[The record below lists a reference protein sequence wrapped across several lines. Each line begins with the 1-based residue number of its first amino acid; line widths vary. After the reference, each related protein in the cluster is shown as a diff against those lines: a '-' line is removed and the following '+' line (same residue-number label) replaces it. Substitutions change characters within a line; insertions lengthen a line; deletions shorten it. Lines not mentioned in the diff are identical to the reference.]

1 MSARTDSRRRAP
13 IEADVLVIGSG
24 LAGLYF
30 ALLAAESAT
39 VAVVTKKR
47 ARESNTNYAQ
57 GGIASVLDPDDSLE
71 LHVEDTLRAG
81 AGLCREEIVRLVVGE
96 GPRLVRRLAEMGV
109 PFAKKQARF
118 DLGREG
124 GHSRRR
130 IVHALDQTGRAVEE
144 TLMDHA
150 RRHPRIRVLE
160 NHLAVDLVTYGKVTG
175 RRERGDPVLGAYVL
189 DSRSGRVEAVRARV
203 TVLATGGA
211 GKVYLYTTNPDVATG
226 DGIAAA
232 YRAGATVGNLEFVQ
246 FHPTCLYHPRAKA
259 FLISEAVRGEGA
271 VLTTLDGQP
280 FMQRYD
286 RAKSLAPRDV
296 VARAI
301 DAEMK
306 RRGDKHVLLDTSPIA
321 PARFRARFPHIT
333 ERCRALGIDPTREPI
348 PVVPAAHYMCGGVK
362 ADRDGRTTLK
372 HLYACG
378 EVALTGLHGA
388 NRLAS
393 NSLLEALVFA
403 ERAAFA
409 VRRELATARFPRAS
423 IPPWSPGRARE
434 NREWVTLDNTWD
446 AVRRLMWDYVG
457 IVRTTERLRLA
468 RRRLRLLRQ
477 EIDEHYWRYLLSP
490 DLVELRNIALVGEL
504 IVRCALRRHESRGLH
519 YTLDFPDRDERHW
532 SRDTL
537 VRRSAASAGKA
548 SRGRTL
554 GRRAE

>member
-1 MSARTDSRRRAP
+1 MPPRGEGSRRRTVDL
-13 IEADVLVIGSG
+13 DVLVIGSG

-30 ALLAAESAT
+30 ALLAAETAT

-47 ARESNTNYAQ
+47 ARDSNTNYAQ
-57 GGIASVLDPDDSLE
+57 GGIASVLDPSDSPE
-71 LHVEDTLRAG
+71 LHVRDTLRAG
-81 AGLCREEIVRLVVGE
+81 AGLCREEIVRLVVRE
-96 GPRLVRRLAEMGV
+96 GPRLVRRLSEMGV
-109 PFAKKQARF
+109 AFERSGGRF

-144 TLMDHA
+144 TLMAHA
-150 RRHPRIRVLE
+150 RRHPRVRLFE
-160 NHLAVDLVTYGKVTG
+160 NHIAVDLVTVAKATG
-175 RRERGDPVLGAYVL
+175 RRERGNPVLGAYVL
-189 DSRSGRVEAVRARV
+189 DSRSGAVETFRARV

-226 DGIAAA
+226 DGIAIA

-246 FHPTCLYHPRAKA
+246 FHPTCLYHPKAKS

-271 VLTTLDGQP
+271 VLKTLDGKP
-280 FMQRYD
+280 FMHRYH
-286 RAKSLAPRDV
+286 RLKSLAPRDV

-306 RRGDKHVLLDTSPIA
+306 RRGEKHVLLDTSAIPA
-321 PARFRARFPHIT
+321 ARFHARFPHIT
-333 ERCRALGIDPTREPI
+333 ETCRAYGIDPAREPI

-362 ADRDGRTTLK
+362 TDRDGRTSLRR
-372 HLYACG
+372 LYACG

-403 ERAAFA
+403 ERAALA
-409 VRRELATARFPRAS
+409 VRRDLASERSRAVA
-423 IPPWSPGRARE
+423 IPPWSAGRARAH
-434 NREWVTLDNTWD
+434 REWVTLDNAWD

-468 RRRLRLLRQ
+468 RRRLDGLRR
-477 EIDEHYWRYLLSP
+477 EIDEHYWGYLLTP
-490 DLVELRNIALVGEL
+490 DLLELRNIAIVGEL
-504 IVRCALRRHESRGLH
+504 IVRCALRRKESRGLH
-519 YTLDFPDRDERHW
+519 YIVDFPDRDDAHW
-532 SRDTL
+532 TRDTL
-537 VRRSAASAGKA
+537 IRRPAGSARKTP
-548 SRGRTL
+548 RGGAL
-554 GRRAE
+554 GRRTE